1 MACAGGRPGG
11 AGGRGAVRRGAL
23 RACQCGGVAEEER
36 QEKKAAVVKRR
47 TGS

>member
-1 MACAGGRPGG
+1 MACAGGRPVG
-11 AGGRGAVRRGAL
+11 AGGGAVRRGAL
-23 RACQCGGVAEEER
+23 RACQCGGPAEEER